1 MNQKKKK
8 NQIKLIEEQPDTK
21 CLIYDTNKYMYN
33 FDQFK
38 MIRSFVDSIF
48 KGKITLGEAD
58 KKQRILLENI
68 LEFSNRVRL
77 RSKIDKKKA
86 RDTYKNINFLY

>member
-1 MNQKKKK
+1 
-8 NQIKLIEEQPDTK
+8 
-21 CLIYDTNKYMYN
+21 
-33 FDQFK
+33 

-48 KGKITLGEAD
+48 KDKITLGEAD

-77 RSKIDKKKA
+77 RSKQIKRKQEILIK
-86 RDTYKNINFLY
+86 I

>member
-1 MNQKKKK
+1 
-8 NQIKLIEEQPDTK
+8 
-21 CLIYDTNKYMYN
+21 
-33 FDQFK
+33 

-77 RSKIDKKKA
+77 RSKTDKKKT